1 MDDDPATGD
10 PATPTPP
17 DPTAPAHNAPL
28 SVQMLHAVLDGDTF
42 EAAATRFGVTRT
54 AVERRVK
61 ALVLQLMQS
70 VGVDG
75 LNDAAAGQV
84 RRLRRHRAAI
94 LAALAQFEL
103 PAADAMPPRVLS
115 VDEVALGAQRIAAR
129 SGRVQ
134 HDLALYHLLFA
145 TGLRPIEV
153 ARLVV
158 GDYLAHDGLVRR
170 SSILRTEAALAG
182 RPRPLYFGQR
192 PLDDALGAYLHQRRQ
207 DGHGRGADDRWHGL
221 DPTSPLLLSATGEP
235 YLVPAHDD
243 DTRLCC
249 RPLLETCRKLFRLA
263 GIPGLC
269 VQSVRLTLAARLYAH
284 GADEDQV
291 GEVLGI
297 AERRAVRDLLPR
309 PRPSLQEVLA
319 GVVNSS

>member
-1 MDDDPATGD
+1 MDDDPAL
-10 PATPTPP
+10 PAPP
-17 DPTAPAHNAPL
+17 CTAAPISSSAL

-42 EAAATRFGVTRT
+42 DTVASRFGVTRT
-54 AVERRVK
+54 AVERRIK

-70 VGVDG
+70 VGVQG

-84 RRLRRHRAAI
+84 RRLRQHRDAI
-94 LAALAQFEL
+94 LAALAQFDL
-103 PAADAMPPRVLS
+103 PPADGVPPRVLS
-115 VDEVALGAQRIAAR
+115 ADEVALGAQRIAAHG
-129 SGRVQ
+129 GRCQ

-158 GDYLAHDGLVRR
+158 GDYLDHDGLVRR
-170 SSILRTEAALAG
+170 SSILRAEAAIAG
-182 RPRPLYFGQR
+182 RARPLYFGQR
-192 PLDDALGAYLHQRRQ
+192 SLDDALGAYLDQRRQ
-207 DGHGRGADDRWHGL
+207 DGHGRGGDARWRGL

-235 YLVPAHDD
+235 YLVPSHDD
-243 DTRLCC
+243 DTRLGC
-249 RPLLETCRKLFRLA
+249 RPLLEICRKLFRVA

-269 VQSVRLTLAARLYAH
+269 VQSARLTLAARLYAH

-309 PRPSLQEVLA
+309 PRPSLQQVL
-319 GVVNSS
+319 GSVISSS

>member
-1 MDDDPATGD
+1 MDDDPAT
-10 PATPTPP
+10 PAPP
-17 DPTAPAHNAPL
+17 RTAAPVPNAPL
-28 SVQMLHAVLDGDTF
+28 SVQMLLAVLDGDTF
-42 EAAATRFGVTRT
+42 ETVASRFGVTRT
-54 AVERRVK
+54 AVERRIK
-61 ALVLQLMQS
+61 TLVLQLMQS
-70 VGVDG
+70 VGVEG

-84 RRLRRHRAAI
+84 RRLRVHRTSI
-94 LAALAQFEL
+94 LAALAQFDL
-103 PAADAMPPRVLS
+103 PAADGVPPRVLPT
-115 VDEVALGAQRIAAR
+115 DEVALGAQRIAAR
-129 SGRVQ
+129 SARCQ

-158 GDYLAHDGLVRR
+158 GDYLAPDGLVRR
-170 SSILRTEAALAG
+170 SSILRADAAIAG
-182 RPRPLYFGQR
+182 RARPLYFGHR
-192 PLDDALGAYLHQRRQ
+192 PLDDALGAYLQQRHR
-207 DGHGRGADDRWHGL
+207 DGHGRRADDRWRGL
-221 DPTSPLLLSATGEP
+221 DPTSPLLLSTTGER
-235 YLVPAHDD
+235 YLVPAHEA

-269 VQSVRLTLAARLYAH
+269 VQSARLTLAARLYAH

-309 PRPSLQEVLA
+309 PRRSLQQVLDSII
-319 GVVNSS
+319 GSS